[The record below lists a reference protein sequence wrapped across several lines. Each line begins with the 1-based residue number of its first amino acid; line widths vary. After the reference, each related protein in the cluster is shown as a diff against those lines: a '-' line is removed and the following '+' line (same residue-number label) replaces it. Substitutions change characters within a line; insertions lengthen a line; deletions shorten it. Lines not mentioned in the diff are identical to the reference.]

1 MPSLDWYNCPIVIP
15 YYGGKYELSKVLVPL
30 IPHHKRYVEVFAGGL
45 SMFFR
50 KHKVEWNVLNDIDNN
65 IINLYICVIK
75 KHDKLVENLFWLPK
89 SRKLFLDFREEI
101 KENKKIEIPDPIQA
115 AKYFYCIRYSFNKLV
130 HTPFSMNKDMNKDWD
145 KEFKYSKRFLGNA
158 TIENLDFETL
168 FSKYIPRE
176 GDFWYLDPPYFIA
189 TEKGNYY
196 MNNFSVED
204 HFRLKGCVDKIDEY
218 GGKFMISYDYRQ
230 EVRDLYSK
238 YNLQTINLK
247 YSGAT
252 HDARKTERKEYI
264 VMNYEPVSQVEMFK
278 EKKNEQKRR

>member
-65 IINLYICVIK
+65 IINLYICVIE

-238 YNLQTINLK
+238 YNIQTIKLK

-278 EKKNEQKRR
+278 EKENEQKRR

>member
-1 MPSLDWYNCPIVIP
+1 MPSHDWYDCPIVIP

-30 IPHHKRYVEVFAGGL
+30 IHHHKRYIEVFAGGL

-65 IINLYICVIK
+65 IVNLYMCVIE
-75 KHDKLVENLFWLPK
+75 KHDELVKNLFWLPK

-101 KENKKIEIPDPIQA
+101 KENNKIEIPDPMQA

-130 HTPFSMNKDMNKDWD
+130 HTPFSMNKDMNKNWD
-145 KEFKYSKRFLGNA
+145 NEFEYSKKFLGNA

-176 GDFWYLDPPYFIA
+176 EDFWYLDPPYFIA

-204 HFRLKGCVDKIDEY
+204 HLRLKECVDKIDEY
-218 GGKFMISYDYRQ
+218 GGKFMVSYDYRP
-230 EVRDLYSK
+230 EVKELYSK
-238 YNLQTINLK
+238 YNIQTINLK

-278 EKKNEQKRR
+278 EKENEQEGK

>member
-1 MPSLDWYNCPIVIP
+1 MPSYDWYDCPIVIP

-30 IPHHKRYVEVFAGGL
+30 IHHHKRYIEVFAGGL

-65 IINLYICVIK
+65 IVNLYMCVIE
-75 KHDKLVENLFWLPK
+75 KHDELVKNLFWLPK

-101 KENKKIEIPDPIQA
+101 KENNKIEIPDPVQA

-130 HTPFSMNKDMNKDWD
+130 HTPFSMNKDMNKNWD
-145 KEFKYSKRFLGNA
+145 NEFEYSKKFLGNA

-176 GDFWYLDPPYFIA
+176 EDFWYLDPPYFIA

-204 HFRLKGCVDKIDEY
+204 HLRLKECVDKIDEY
-218 GGKFMISYDYRQ
+218 GGKFMVSYDYRP
-230 EVRDLYSK
+230 EVKELYSK
-238 YNLQTINLK
+238 YNIQTINLK

-278 EKKNEQKRR
+278 EKENEQEGK

>member
-1 MPSLDWYNCPIVIP
+1 VPSLDWYNCPIVIP

-30 IPHHKRYVEVFAGGL
+30 IPHHKRYIEVFAGGL

-65 IINLYICVIK
+65 IVNLYMCVIK
-75 KHDKLVENLFWLPK
+75 KHDELVENLFWLPK

-278 EKKNEQKRR
+278 EKKNEQERK

>member
-1 MPSLDWYNCPIVIP
+1 LPSHDWYDCPIVIP

-30 IPHHKRYVEVFAGGL
+30 IHHHKRYIEVFAGGL

-65 IINLYICVIK
+65 IVNLYMCVIE
-75 KHDKLVENLFWLPK
+75 KHDELVKNLFWLPK

-101 KENKKIEIPDPIQA
+101 KENNKIEIPDPMQA

-130 HTPFSMNKDMNKDWD
+130 HTPFSMNKDMNKNWD
-145 KEFKYSKRFLGNA
+145 NEFEYSKKFLGNA

-176 GDFWYLDPPYFIA
+176 EDFWYLDPPYFIA

-204 HFRLKGCVDKIDEY
+204 HLRLKECVDKIDEY
-218 GGKFMISYDYRQ
+218 GGKFMVSYDYRP
-230 EVRDLYSK
+230 EVKELYSK
-238 YNLQTINLK
+238 YNIQTINLK

-278 EKKNEQKRR
+278 EKENEQEGK